1 MEGPELLI
9 IHLVVAFTV
18 ILPAILMKL
27 AVSEYPNTLMG
38 YRTPASL
45 RSKAAWDFAQ
55 AYSANLL
62 LWSSGITLLAQ
73 VVTYIMLPDEA
84 SILITSGVMVVGIAL
99 VIIMTESGLKKRF
112 DKKGNP
118 KSSTIIR
125 GN

>member
-18 ILPAILMKL
+18 ILPAVLMKL
-27 AVSEYPNTLMG
+27 VVSEYPNTFVG
-38 YRTPASL
+38 YRTPASM
-45 RSKAAWDFAQ
+45 RSKEAWDFAQ
-55 AYSANLL
+55 PYSANLL
-62 LWSSGITLLAQ
+62 LWSTGVTLLTQ

-84 SILITSGVMVVGIAL
+84 SILITSGVMVVGIAV

-118 KSSTIIR
+118 KSNTIIR